1 MYKLYKTKSKFKISG
16 DVPII
21 NYQINVGVNTV
32 NIINQLIIDRVV
44 ESKYSKNFNNLMKKI
59 LEYLDDDNSDSS
71 TALLYLDELSRLR
84 DMLINKYVRYIS
96 PELKSKFM
104 KNIRLLAHELK
115 KKVKNLTKS
124 IKIHTR

>member
-21 NYQINVGVNTV
+21 NYQINVGGNTV

-59 LEYLDDDNSDSS
+59 LEYLDDDDSDSS